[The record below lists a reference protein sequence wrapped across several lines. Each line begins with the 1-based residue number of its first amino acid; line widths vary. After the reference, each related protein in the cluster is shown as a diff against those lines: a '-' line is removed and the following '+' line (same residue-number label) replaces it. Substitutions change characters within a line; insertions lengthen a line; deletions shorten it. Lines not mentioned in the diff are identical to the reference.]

1 MHRAQARTATA
12 PPKRRVF
19 AENARGA
26 AGGTRR
32 AQRGCDE
39 TERVSA
45 AEAFIGNHTFEVG
58 AEAALRLADRS
69 GRSPYDREYVQ
80 LADNLNTRLLTY
92 DEPVLEAFPEIAV
105 RPDDVAADA

>member
-1 MHRAQARTATA
+1 M
-12 PPKRRVF
+12 PV
-19 AENARGA
+19 A

-58 AEAALRLADRS
+58 AEAVLRLADRS

-80 LADNLNTRLLTY
+80 RADNLNTRLLTY

-105 RPDDVAADA
+105 RPDDVAADAQGIRLSEGIRPSEKII

>member
-1 MHRAQARTATA
+1 M
-12 PPKRRVF
+12 PV
-19 AENARGA
+19 A

-45 AEAFIGNHTFEVG
+45 AEAFIGNHTFEAG

-69 GRSPYDREYVQ
+69 PYDREYVQ
-80 LADNLNTRLLTY
+80 RADNLNTQLLTY